1 MIGVGRIK
9 FSNLASL
16 FLMMLFITVLPYRAD
31 SEVSITPGT
40 IKVGLVQ
47 DSQTQ
52 EFNVQGRYRLIDQVN
67 GKVLSQVLPG
77 ERWQVRYSG
86 TSLQLYKNGQLL
98 ENVARNLELQQVRQ
112 MVAVLGGSGNLKNTI
127 STDKLQMLG
136 DGGKSSSLRLDSGNI
151 RVLSG
156 FGTSALQGGTDLNLV
171 TLSLSG
177 RPQNYRGDM
186 KFRLLPGGITIINE
200 LPLEEYM
207 YGVVPREMPASW
219 LPEAQKAQAVI
230 SRSYALA
237 NLDTYRD
244 QGFDLLATQMSQ
256 VYGGYDAEHPNST
269 RAVNETRGQVVLCNG
284 KPISAFFHSS
294 SGGYIE
300 DSKDVWSESLN
311 YIKAKSDPYDKN
323 ENHYNWSVSYNKE
336 QLVSQLTS
344 IKGFYNKAGE
354 AERIFTRVDDIEIL
368 EKTSTGARIKK
379 IKITGLDTGMKPL
392 RVEISNADVVR
403 RVLGLKSSLVVMKK
417 ESTPD
422 DKLNSVTFTGS
433 GNGHGL
439 GMSQYGALGMASKG
453 YNYQDILKYYYSNSE
468 IGQISGS

>member
-1 MIGVGRIK
+1 
-9 FSNLASL
+9 
-16 FLMMLFITVLPYRAD
+16 
-31 SEVSITPGT
+31 
-40 IKVGLVQ
+40 
-47 DSQTQ
+47 
-52 EFNVQGRYRLIDQVN
+52 
-67 GKVLSQVLPG
+67 
-77 ERWQVRYSG
+77 
-86 TSLQLYKNGQLL
+86 
-98 ENVARNLELQQVRQ
+98 
-112 MVAVLGGSGNLKNTI
+112 
-127 STDKLQMLG
+127 
-136 DGGKSSSLRLDSGNI
+136 
-151 RVLSG
+151 
-156 FGTSALQGGTDLNLV
+156 
-171 TLSLSG
+171 
-177 RPQNYRGDM
+177 
-186 KFRLLPGGITIINE
+186 
-200 LPLEEYM
+200 
-207 YGVVPREMPASW
+207 
-219 LPEAQKAQAVI
+219 
-230 SRSYALA
+230 LA